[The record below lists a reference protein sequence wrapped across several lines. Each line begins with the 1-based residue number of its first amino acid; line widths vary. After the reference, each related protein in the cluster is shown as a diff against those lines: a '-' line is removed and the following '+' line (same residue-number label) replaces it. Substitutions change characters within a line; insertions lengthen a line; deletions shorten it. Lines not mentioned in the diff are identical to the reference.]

1 MNGFLPT
8 TKKEMTELGIEQ
20 FDFIYITGD
29 AYVDHPSFGVSIISR
44 LIESLGYT
52 IGIISQPDWRS
63 DKDFMRFGR
72 PRLAFLVTSGN
83 IDSMVAHYT
92 AAKRKRSD
100 DAYTAGGVAGKRPD
114 RAVIVYCQ
122 RLREIYGDVA
132 IAIGGLEAS
141 LRRFAH
147 YDYWDDA
154 VRPSVLADS
163 KADLLMY
170 GMGEHQI
177 TELAERLSNGE
188 NIRDIRDIRGTCY
201 LTEPINTPIG
211 AAECPSFEQVSE
223 NKQAYAKATRIQY
236 DQQDE
241 VYGKTVI
248 QRHGK
253 LMLVQNPP
261 AYSLTTEELDKIYS
275 LPYMR
280 AYHPSYEA
288 FGGVPGIEEVQF
300 SITHNR
306 GCFGYCNF
314 CSIALHQG
322 RRITCRSEKSVL
334 EEAQKLA
341 AMPNFKG
348 YIHDV
353 GGPTANF
360 RHTSCK
366 KQLEHGL
373 CKGKKCLAP
382 TPCKALD
389 VDHTEYLQ
397 MLRKLRKIKGIKKVF
412 IRSGIRYDYL
422 MEDKNDE
429 FMREL
434 IKHHISGQLK
444 VAPEHCSSAVLD
456 KMGKPHIEAYKA
468 FQKRFYEIT
477 KGMDKEQYLVP
488 YLMSS
493 HPGSTLKEAI
503 ELALFLRDNKIRPE
517 QVQDFYPTPG
527 TISTAMFY
535 TELDPYTMEKVYVP
549 KTAKEKAMQRALLQ
563 YFKPQNKELV
573 LEALKKAG
581 RRDLIGKSPKCLV
594 DEDVKSA
601 SKPFANKNSA
611 KKSGG
616 EKWQGKN
623 RNTKSTNRK
632 TKR

>member
-1 MNGFLPT
+1 
-8 TKKEMTELGIEQ
+8 
-20 FDFIYITGD
+20 
-29 AYVDHPSFGVSIISR
+29 
-44 LIESLGYT
+44 
-52 IGIISQPDWRS
+52 
-63 DKDFMRFGR
+63 
-72 PRLAFLVTSGN
+72 
-83 IDSMVAHYT
+83 
-92 AAKRKRSD
+92 
-100 DAYTAGGVAGKRPD
+100 
-114 RAVIVYCQ
+114 
-122 RLREIYGDVA
+122 
-132 IAIGGLEAS
+132 
-141 LRRFAH
+141 
-147 YDYWDDA
+147 
-154 VRPSVLADS
+154 
-163 KADLLMY
+163 MY

-601 SKPFANKNSA
+601 NKPFANKNSA

>member
-1 MNGFLPT
+1 MNEFLPVT
-8 TKKEMTELGIEQ
+8 ADEMRERNISQ

-29 AYVDHPSFGVSIISR
+29 AYVDHPSFGVAIVSR
-44 LIESLGYT
+44 LLESLGFT
-52 IGIISQPDWRS
+52 VGIISQPDWKS
-63 DKDFMRFGR
+63 DKDFRRFGK
-72 PRLAFLVTSGN
+72 PKLCFLVTAGN

-92 AAKRKRSD
+92 SAKKKRSD

-114 RAVIVYCQ
+114 RAVIVYCHKI
-122 RLREIYGDVA
+122 REIYGNDVA
-132 IAIGGLEAS
+132 VAIGGLEAS

-147 YDYWDDA
+147 YDYWDDK
-154 VRPSVLADS
+154 VRPSVLLES
-163 KADLLMY
+163 GADLLMY

-177 TELAERLSNGE
+177 TELSERLANGE
-188 NIRDIRDIRGTCY
+188 NIHNIHDIRGTCY
-201 LTEPINTPIG
+201 LTEPVNTPIG
-211 AAECPSFEQVSE
+211 CAECPSFEQVSQ
-223 NKQAYAKATRIQY
+223 NKEAYARATKIQY
-236 DQQDE
+236 DHQDE
-241 VYGKTVI
+241 IYGKIVI

-261 AYSLTTEELDKIYS
+261 AYSLTQEELDKIYS
-275 LPYMR
+275 LPYTR
-280 AYHPSYEA
+280 NYHPSYEKS
-288 FGGVPGIEEVQF
+288 GGVPGIEEVKF

-334 EEAQKLA
+334 EEAEKLTH
-341 AMPNFKG
+341 MPDFKG

-360 RHTSCK
+360 RNPSCE
-366 KQLEHGL
+366 KQLKSGL

-382 TPCKALD
+382 TPCKALK
-389 VDHTEYLQ
+389 VDHSEYLD
-397 MLRKLRKIKGIKKVF
+397 MLRKIRKIKGVKRVF

-429 FMREL
+429 FIREL
-434 IKHHISGQLK
+434 IKYHVSGQLK
-444 VAPEHCSSAVLD
+444 VAPEHCSAVVLD

-477 KGMDKEQYLVP
+477 KGIGKEQYLVP

-493 HPGSTLKEAI
+493 HPGSTLREAV

-527 TISTAMFY
+527 TISTCMFY
-535 TELDPYTMEKVYVP
+535 TGPDPYTMEKVYVP
-549 KTAKEKAMQRALLQ
+549 KTAEEKAMQRALLQ
-563 YFKPQNKELV
+563 YFRPQNREIVRK
-573 LEALKKAG
+573 ALIKAG
-581 RRDLIGKSPKCLV
+581 RRDLIGVLIPADTNSVRKGDSDWQKNQRKQNQKPK
-594 DEDVKSA
+594 
-601 SKPFANKNSA
+601 
-611 KKSGG
+611 KKV
-616 EKWQGKN
+616 N
-623 RNTKSTNRK
+623 RNRQK
-632 TKR
+632 